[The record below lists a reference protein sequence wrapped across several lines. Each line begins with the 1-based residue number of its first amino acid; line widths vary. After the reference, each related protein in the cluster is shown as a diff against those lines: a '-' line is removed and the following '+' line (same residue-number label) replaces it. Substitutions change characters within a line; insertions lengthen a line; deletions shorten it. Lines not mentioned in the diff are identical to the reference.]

1 MTHILSLSYGKDS
14 LACLEACK
22 LLGYPIDRV
31 IHAEV
36 GVLPI
41 PENHPPDYRAYHP
54 GSYQVRHDQ
63 RGRVRQERHLLSR
76 YRRDEP

>member
-1 MTHILSLSYGKDS
+1 MFDV
-14 LACLEACK
+14 
-22 LLGYPIDRV
+22 IDKSTLKPGDVVGIRMKTQ
-31 IHAEV
+31 IGW
-36 GVLPI
+36 GVLPL
-41 PENHPPDYRAYHP
+41 PEDYPPDYRAYHP